1 MPARGERTRGR
12 MRSEF
17 SLVHLLP
24 NMMTIAAICAGLTA
38 IRAGVGGH
46 VASAVLFILA
56 AGVLDGLDG
65 RVARLLRSDSKMG
78 AELDS
83 LGDFLNFGVA
93 PALILYFWALQDMSR
108 GGWIAVLVFAV
119 CCVLRLARFNV
130 AAREEQPETRPDH
143 FVGVPAPAGAL
154 LVLLP
159 IYLFFASGHRVLMPD
174 LMIAA
179 YMVLVGLL
187 MISRIPT
194 WSFKSVRISR
204 ENVKYLLVGFAFL
217 GAAILTYAW
226 VTLVAL
232 CALYAASL
240 LGSALGAWRRRHRPA
255 P

>member
-1 MPARGERTRGR
+1 MADRPDRT
-12 MRSEF
+12 RSEF
-17 SLVHLLP
+17 ALVQLLP

-38 IRAGVGGH
+38 IKAGVAGSYG
-46 VASAVLFILA
+46 SAVLFILA

-65 RVARLLRSDSKMG
+65 RVARLLHSDSKMG

-83 LGDFLNFGVA
+83 LADFLNFGVA
-93 PALILYFWALQDMSR
+93 PSLVLYFWALQDMSR
-108 GGWIAVLVFAV
+108 GGWISVLVFAV
-119 CCVLRLARFNV
+119 CCVVRLARFNV
-130 AAREEQPETRPDH
+130 AAKSEKSDARPGH

-159 IYLFFASGHRVLMPD
+159 MYLSFASDGNVLMPD

-204 ENVKYLLVGFAFL
+204 ENVKFLLVGFAFI

-226 VTLVAL
+226 ITLVIFCL
-232 CALYAASL
+232 VYAATIVWSL
-240 LGSALGAWRRRHRPA
+240 LTWKRAEPKSPL
-255 P
+255 